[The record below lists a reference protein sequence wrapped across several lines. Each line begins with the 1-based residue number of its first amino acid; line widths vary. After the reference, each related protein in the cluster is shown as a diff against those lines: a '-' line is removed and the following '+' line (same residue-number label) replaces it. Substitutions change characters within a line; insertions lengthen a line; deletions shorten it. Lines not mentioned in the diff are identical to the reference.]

1 MTGDNNYFI
10 NYVLKRYLGSTII
23 VLLEVSSISFYNT
36 LIVGKMLGSEA
47 LAVMSLTSSFSF
59 LYYMFGCL
67 INIGAAIAASVALG
81 QNDYQKVGKLERF
94 AFYSSIVVPLV
105 ISLLLLMVMHPL
117 LIAMGADES
126 MYELSKSYVRITL
139 LLGFVYTL
147 MYFLFNFLR
156 VDGRSKLAT
165 RVFALMEVLDFVSV
179 FLVLKTGL
187 GLTGVGYAAMLSAL
201 LADIV
206 GILVL
211 FYGKN
216 RQIKMVNF
224 SIAEMIPLATEIF
237 AFGSSSGLN
246 NLWNML
252 RNIALN
258 KMVAAFFGT
267 GGLAAF
273 GVVCSVINLSN
284 ATTLGIGQTTAPLV
298 GVFYGERDNKGII
311 RLMRSGARNSVMI
324 HLILGAGLFVFAP
337 WVAYAFGIPDTF
349 LRDTVWLIRWSAIGL
364 TSCGIVNLYIQ
375 AFAALRRVLFS
386 NVLTLLR
393 SYVFV
398 VSAAYLWLISPLKS
412 WYITAFMLADLLTIG
427 VMYLY
432 AGWMRRRDEN
442 LTGVLMLDKRM
453 EEGDFLSVSVSAA
466 KGSEAEASEKIAAF
480 CEENELPPKLAMGIP
495 LAVEEIL
502 NIMSEKCFHNDDSKY
517 SDVRIVKNGE
527 DILICVRC
535 GGECFNPME
544 WYKDKCE
551 TLSFEERLEDPSLGM
566 KLLNDISKKIT
577 FNRTLGVNNLLVLL

>member
-179 FLVLKTGL
+179 FLV
-187 GLTGVGYAAMLSAL
+187 
-201 LADIV
+201 
-206 GILVL
+206 
-211 FYGKN
+211 
-216 RQIKMVNF
+216 
-224 SIAEMIPLATEIF
+224 
-237 AFGSSSGLN
+237 
-246 NLWNML
+246 
-252 RNIALN
+252 
-258 KMVAAFFGT
+258 
-267 GGLAAF
+267 
-273 GVVCSVINLSN
+273 
-284 ATTLGIGQTTAPLV
+284 
-298 GVFYGERDNKGII
+298 
-311 RLMRSGARNSVMI
+311 
-324 HLILGAGLFVFAP
+324 
-337 WVAYAFGIPDTF
+337 
-349 LRDTVWLIRWSAIGL
+349 
-364 TSCGIVNLYIQ
+364 
-375 AFAALRRVLFS
+375 
-386 NVLTLLR
+386 
-393 SYVFV
+393 
-398 VSAAYLWLISPLKS
+398 
-412 WYITAFMLADLLTIG
+412 MLADLLTIG

-517 SDVRIVKNGE
+517 SDVRIVKKGE